1 MITDLPIAENEKFTI
16 SNNLQNLIGLCRPGK
31 PGHTSMLEFFKL
43 AKIAE
48 WENFDALPIA
58 DKMPI
63 TDAER
68 LICELAAVITAKM
81 RNENSNLLKIFQ
93 SHSQIT
99 QDNLVGFVDKDYAM
113 GEANL
118 VTLINDLRNLEGYV
132 AGRNFFAEAI
142 QGVLSIIQYLGG
154 SVNGSSSEKRTI
166 DFYEFTKI
174 WDFAQISDK
183 KLNRR
188 HYEGHGL
195 EDDSKS
201 AARRSLLTLKKLLE
215 FKMRNTPFKQSAQE
229 LFEACTP
236 EIPGDHSANL
246 LRELTKRD
254 FTNLVYD
261 LTPFSQSYDCIT
273 EINELKTNL
282 SLLFLCLKISGNNG
296 LNASDFQKIFSSSHD
311 EIFTANPTP
320 AQRGSQKLSESE
332 SHELM
337 KTFILTIKA
346 NGLTLE
352 GVIQASCGNI
362 MGGKFDSKNFL
373 DYLVKGNIMGS
384 QREALGLVEGFS
396 VGGDGDGGGG
406 GIDLDKF
413 VAFYKKVETG
423 GAEVEND
430 IRVEG

>member
-1 MITDLPIAENEKFTI
+1 LITDLPIAENEKFTI

-31 PGHTSMLEFFKL
+31 PGHTSMREFFKL
-43 AKIAE
+43 VKIAE
-48 WENFDALPIA
+48 WENFAAIPIA

-63 TDAER
+63 TDTEK

-81 RNENSNLLKIFQ
+81 QNENSADLLKIFQ

-99 QDNLVGFVDKDYAM
+99 QDDLKGFGEKDYAM

-132 AGRNFFAEAI
+132 AGRNFFGEAI

-154 SVNGSSSEKRTI
+154 IVNGSCSEKKTI

-174 WDFAQISDK
+174 WDVAKISGK
-183 KLNRR
+183 KLNTR

-215 FKMRNTPFKQSAQE
+215 FKMQRTPFKQSAQE

-261 LTPFSQSYDCIT
+261 LTPFSQSYDCMA

-282 SLLFLCLKISGNNG
+282 SLLFLCLKISGNDG
-296 LNASDFQKIFSSSHD
+296 LNASDFQKIFFSSHD

-320 AQRGSQKLSESE
+320 SHPGPQKLSENE
-332 SHELM
+332 SYELM
-337 KTFILTIKA
+337 KTFILTLKA

-352 GVIQASCGNI
+352 GVMQASCGNI
-362 MGGKFDSKNFL
+362 FGGKFDSKIFL
-373 DYLVKGNIMGS
+373 DYLVKGNILGS

-396 VGGDGDGGGG
+396 VGGEGG
-406 GIDLDKF
+406 GIDLEKF
-413 VAFYKKVETG
+413 VAFYKKVELG

-430 IRVEG
+430 IGVEG